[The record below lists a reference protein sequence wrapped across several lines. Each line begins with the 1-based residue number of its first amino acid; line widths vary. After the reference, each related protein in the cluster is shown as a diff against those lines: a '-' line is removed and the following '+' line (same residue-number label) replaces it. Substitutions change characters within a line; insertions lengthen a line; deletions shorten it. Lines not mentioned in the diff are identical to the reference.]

1 MKSTAS
7 GAKSE
12 NSSSCRTRP
21 RALFRLY
28 WQEKCANPS
37 ERIYTN
43 VEVDTPISVN
53 REQNRNMGSARPSF
67 WRRHR
72 WLKWVLS
79 IGLAVFAALA
89 VAVTI
94 LMHRAEPIMRAYIV
108 QALED
113 HFHSRVELDAFHVS
127 VASGLWAEGRGL
139 RIWPP
144 AQVNGI
150 DVPAPAPGQ
159 PLISLDEFR
168 FHAPL
173 RYSPDTPVHISVVQL
188 KGLTVNI
195 PPKSRFAHEQPA
207 QPASQSTS
215 KANVKKAL
223 LNFVLDSIVCTDAQ
237 LNIESS
243 KPGKM
248 PLDFAITSLRLT
260 HIQAGGEMDFAAQ
273 LTNARPVGTIFTT
286 GKFGPWTVD
295 DPGDS
300 AVSGQYNFQNASLGD
315 FKGIAGTLNS
325 TGKYQGTLRNLVVD
339 GVTDTPNFQL
349 SHFGSP
355 IPLHTQFHALVDAT
369 NGDTHLDPVYATLGQ
384 SKFTVHGDIVRVPV
398 SSGEKPSPTAQPAAR
413 PRMKGHDISLMVN
426 VSNGRM
432 EDFMHLVSSN
442 GTPLLTGTLDMKTS
456 LDIPPGPE
464 HVQQRM
470 KLNGSFTLNDAQFT
484 DDKIQQ
490 RIGELSLRGQ
500 GEPKE
505 AKKDGDAKDDV
516 RSTMQSSFQMGGG
529 IITLPD
535 LKYSVPG
542 ADISMAGTY
551 GVEGGALNFTGIARM
566 QATVSQMVGGWKGF
580 LLKPADRFF
589 KKDGAGT
596 EVPIHIDGT
605 REHPSFGVDI
615 QGVKHT
621 SPQRP
626 DQPH

>member
-1 MKSTAS
+1 MEVETPVAPD
-7 GAKSE
+7 SE
-12 NSSSCRTRP
+12 H
-21 RALFRLY
+21 
-28 WQEKCANPS
+28 
-37 ERIYTN
+37 
-43 VEVDTPISVN
+43 N
-53 REQNRNMGSARPSF
+53 RDMTSARPSF

-72 WLKWVLS
+72 WLKWALS
-79 IGLAVFAALA
+79 ILLAAFAALVIA
-89 VAVTI
+89 VSI

-113 HFHSRVELDAFHVS
+113 HFHSRVELDSFHVS
-127 VASGLWAEGRGL
+127 VASGLWAQGRGL

-144 AQVNGI
+144 AQVHGVEVPMLNS
-150 DVPAPAPGQ
+150 DV
-159 PLISLDEFR
+159 PLISLNEFR

-173 RYSPDTPVHISVVQL
+173 RYSPDTPVHISVIQL
-188 KGLTVNI
+188 KGLTINI
-195 PPKSRFAHEQPA
+195 PPKSRFAHEPPA
-207 QPASQSTS
+207 QQPPQSSGKAS
-215 KANVKKAL
+215 VKKAL

-248 PLDFAITSLRLT
+248 PLDFAISSLRLT
-260 HIQAGGEMDFAAQ
+260 HIQVGGAMDFDAQ
-273 LTNARPVGTIFTT
+273 LINARPVGTIFTT
-286 GKFGPWTVD
+286 GTFGPWTVD

-300 AVSGQYNFQNASLGD
+300 PVAGQYKFQNANLGD

-325 TGKYQGTLRNLVVD
+325 TGKYQGSLRNLVVD

-349 SHFGSP
+349 THFGSP
-355 IPLHTQFHALVDAT
+355 QQLHTQFHALVDAT
-369 NGDTHLDPVYATLGQ
+369 NGDTHLDPVNATLGQ
-384 SKFTVHGDIVRVPV
+384 SPFTVRGDIVRVPV
-398 SSGEKPSPTAQPAAR
+398 SDSSNGKPSPSGQSAAP
-413 PRMKGHDISLMVN
+413 PRMKGHNISLMVT
-426 VSNGRM
+426 VPNGRM
-432 EDFMHLVSSN
+432 EDFLRLVSSS
-442 GTPLLTGTLDMKTS
+442 GTPLLTGTLNMKTS

-464 HVQQRM
+464 PVHHRI
-470 KLNGSFTLNDAQFT
+470 KLNGAFTLNDAQFT

-505 AKKDGDAKDDV
+505 AKKDENAKSDV
-516 RSTMQSSFQMGGG
+516 RSTMQSSFQMGDG

-551 GVEGGALNFTGIARM
+551 GIEGGQLNFTGIASM

-596 EVPIHIDGT
+596 EVPIHIAGT
-605 REHPSFGVDI
+605 REHPDFGVDI
-615 QGVKHT
+615 KGVKHT

-626 DQPH
+626 DQPN